1 MIELQEEV
9 IQKEDP
15 AKDVFLLKSQ
25 QDKAGKKGK
34 KQIKLEQ
41 QMKIFDLKMM
51 AKRPDMVEAWDI
63 TAKDPLFLITLKQV
77 RNSVPVPRHWA
88 QKRRYLQ
95 YKRGIHKIPFRLPA
109 FIEETGI
116 SKLRDKAAA

>member
-9 IQKEDP
+9 VQKEDP

>member
-1 MIELQEEV
+1 
-9 IQKEDP
+9 
-15 AKDVFLLKSQ
+15 VFLLKSQ

>member
-15 AKDVFLLKSQ
+15 AKDVILLKSQ

-34 KQIKLEQ
+34 KQLKLKQ

>member
-34 KQIKLEQ
+34 KQLKLEQ